1 MKSRERFILA
11 LAVLALAAAP
21 PCLRAA
27 ESSAAQF
34 LKLGFGARALGM
46 GEAFAAVAD
55 DAAALHYNPAGLAP
69 GAGPQGKTALFSH
82 AWHIQDMGVS
92 QAALLSRPW
101 GFGLTY
107 FSVGEMEGW
116 DDTGTVQ
123 TGDFTARDLAF
134 SVGRG
139 FEAGPFRA
147 GIALKYI
154 GQKIKDSSAHAAAAD
169 LGLLYQPENSR
180 VKYGV
185 SLANLGTRIK
195 FREDAF
201 PLPLT
206 LRAGAS
212 VALKGAP
219 VLLAAQAD
227 FANDSGAAL
236 RLGGEYAVTDS
247 LRLRLGY
254 KTVSSSDRDAVLGTD
269 MGGSGTG
276 VSSLFGFFAGLGIQM
291 SGFSL
296 DYALAP
302 YGELGSAHR
311 VSIGMKL

>member
-1 MKSRERFILA
+1 MKSRGKFILA
-11 LAVLALAAAP
+11 LSFALAAVPHCA
-21 PCLRAA
+21 RAA

-46 GEAFAAVAD
+46 GEAFTAVAD
-55 DAAALHYNPAGLAP
+55 DASALHYNPAGLAP
-69 GAGPQGKTALFSH
+69 GAGPAGKTALFSH

-101 GFGLTY
+101 SFGLTY
-107 FSVGEMEGW
+107 FSVGEMEGR
-116 DDTGTVQ
+116 DDTGLR
-123 TGDFTARDLAF
+123 TGGFTARDLAF
-134 SVGRG
+134 SAGRG
-139 FEAGPFRA
+139 FTLGAFQAGV
-147 GIALKYI
+147 ALKYV

-169 LGLLYQPENSR
+169 LGLLYRRGNSP
-180 VKYGV
+180 VKFGV
-185 SLANLGTRIK
+185 SLSNLGTKIK

-212 VALKGAP
+212 VELKGAP

-227 FANDSGAAL
+227 LPNDSGAAL
-236 RLGGEYAVTDS
+236 RLGGEYRATGS

-254 KTVSSSDRDAVLGTD
+254 KTVSSSDRDAVLGTE

-276 VSSLFGFFAGLGIQM
+276 VSSLFGFFAGLGIYM
-291 SGFSL
+291 GDFSL
-296 DYALAP
+296 DYALSP
-302 YGELGSAHR
+302 YGELGNAHR
-311 VSIGMKL
+311 VSMGLKF